1 MQSSLIRHLGIFV
14 DCNESCQYSL
24 SIFYVYC
31 ENWVSDSRIEFAI
44 PCTVAV
50 MKFTGRKQPKLYL
63 FQLNEKCLRLFIRTS
78 SSRKPNRFFSPAC
91 SLTFSQGF
99 SSASLESFAERLWM
113 EWGAIT
119 GQDAA
124 LLILFVNFRGF
135 GRETSIKI
143 YTQKFI
149 THNHSLP
156 VELITYKS
164 HQIHFCQ
171 IITCHCLWKS
181 DNRWSIWPLIL
192 SWGSDGV
199 LASLTF
205 LPLREIFFSSERSEI
220 NTVIVWISQEL

>member
-1 MQSSLIRHLGIFV
+1 
-14 DCNESCQYSL
+14 
-24 SIFYVYC
+24 
-31 ENWVSDSRIEFAI
+31 
-44 PCTVAV
+44 

-78 SSRKPNRFFSPAC
+78 SSRKPNRFFFPSMLSH
-91 SLTFSQGF
+91 SLSRSMSRNFSR
-99 SSASLESFAERLWM
+99 AALESFGERLLI

-149 THNHSLP
+149 THNHSLA

-164 HQIHFCQ
+164 HRIHFCQ